1 MGEINTVRG
10 KWRLRGLSAVRETA
24 DSSDF
29 EQIKGM
35 LPHAGLPVLGNA
47 DCSVASLGRPSVTQ
61 IVTDFGVLAHAGYW
75 KFGGLIFG
83 EGLHPTPLHP
93 QARLRRAWY
102 DG

>member
-47 DCSVASLGRPSVTQ
+47 DFADCHRFWRAGARWLLEVWRF
-61 IVTDFGVLAHAGYW
+61 DFRGGTSPHTPAPAG
-75 KFGGLIFG
+75 
-83 EGLHPTPLHP
+83 TSATC
-93 QARLRRAWY
+93 QVRRMMLPEKH
-102 DG
+102 